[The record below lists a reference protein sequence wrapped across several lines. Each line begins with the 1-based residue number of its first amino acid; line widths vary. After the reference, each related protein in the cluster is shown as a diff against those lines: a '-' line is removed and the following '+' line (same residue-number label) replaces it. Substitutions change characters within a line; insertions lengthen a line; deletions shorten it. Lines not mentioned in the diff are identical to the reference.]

1 MSMVIQRVF
10 NKYQAKGQ
18 VGQVSRPEQPFTL
31 ESNNVVAGV
40 ELKSGYGVYRDNA
53 DNKYKLATDAA
64 TQALVTGVVH
74 FKPATI
80 NTAIV
85 SPTLNNDGEIVIPVN
100 ANFELLNEGHIY
112 VVAGGV
118 VRKGD
123 IAVSA
128 TDGSGK
134 FIAATANATL
144 TNPMVFEEDGVD
156 GSVVSIKVTGQIA
169 LDHV

>member
-1 MSMVIQRVF
+1 MGMVIQRTF
-10 NKYQAKGQ
+10 NKYQSKGQ

-31 ESNNVVAGV
+31 ESNGVVAGV
-40 ELKSGYGVYRDNA
+40 ELKPSFGVYRDNT
-53 DNKYKLATDAA
+53 DGKYKLPTDAQ

-74 FKPATI
+74 FKTALI
-80 NTAIV
+80 NTAIAN
-85 SPTLNNDGEIVIPVN
+85 PTLNNAGEIVIPVDGQ
-100 ANFELLNEGHIY
+100 FELLNQGHIY
-112 VVAGGV
+112 VVAGGN

-123 IAVSA
+123 VAVSA

-134 FIAATANATL
+134 FIAATANATS

-156 GSVVSIKVTGQIA
+156 GSVVSIKVTGQIN